1 MIIKWQAFPIGPGN
15 HKEELHVTLNPKG
28 SILIGARAF
37 EKFGRPEQAVLL
49 FDQTN
54 SLIGIQPT
62 NRHAP
67 NAYPLIRQDKSR
79 RGSYRVIRA
88 HRFCRHYA
96 IRVER
101 TVAFVE
107 PTVDPDGILVLD
119 LKNTRTIGRPR
130 RNN

>member
-15 HKEELHVTLNPKG
+15 HKEELHITLNPKG
-28 SILIGARAF
+28 YLLIGARAF
-37 EKFGRPEQAVLL
+37 EKFGRPEQAILL

-67 NAYPLIRQDKSR
+67 NAYPLVKENKTKK
-79 RGSYRVIRA
+79 GNYRIIRA

-107 PTVDPDGILVLD
+107 PTVDPDGVLVLD
-119 LKNTRTIGRPR
+119 LKNARIIGRP
-130 RNN
+130 